1 MILINLKDVWMKVPL
16 RMPCAMKRFFY
27 REDGSVEMFC
37 TLRRKIS
44 KAVFTCLVLLLFL
57 VALYLAAS
65 VMALYHQYQ
74 KADRLS
80 SAFQGHLVGHGCVHI
95 RKPTL
100 SLWRRK

>member
-1 MILINLKDVWMKVPL
+1 
-16 RMPCAMKRFFY
+16 MKRFFY

-95 RKPTL
+95 RKPTP
-100 SLWRRK
+100 SLWKGE